1 MYKVVYLPVARQ
13 QLMDAALYIA
23 TELSA
28 PDAAESLLQDV
39 DERVKSLRELPY
51 RHAVYPALYAMKHE
65 IRFIPIKRYL
75 LFYVV
80 KEEEKTVE
88 IWRFLHQQQNAKNK

>member
-1 MYKVVYLPVARQ
+1 MYKVVYLPTAHQ
-13 QLMDAALYIA
+13 QLVDAALYIA
-23 TELSA
+23 TELGA
-28 PDAAESLLQDV
+28 PLDAENLLDAV
-39 DERVKSLRELPY
+39 DEQVKSLREMPY
-51 RHAVYPALYAMKHE
+51 RFPLYHTLYAMKQE

-88 IWRFLHQQQNAKNK
+88 IWRFLHQRQSGKHL